1 MNTIGFKDRKLA
13 KVFNSEK
20 GLKKKYGEHMGRLIE
35 RRMAVFRAAP
45 ALEDV
50 SHKPP
55 ERRHELEGKRKG
67 TFAVDLKHP
76 YRLVFKP
83 AHNPLPRKE
92 DGGIDLRKVTAIIIL
107 DVENYH

>member
-1 MNTIGFKDRKLA
+1 MNSINFKSRKLA

-20 GLKKKYGEHMGRLIE
+20 ELKKEYGEQMWSSIKK
-35 RRMAVFRAAP
+35 RMAVLRAAP
-45 ALEDV
+45 TLEDV

-55 ERRHELEGKRKG
+55 ERRHELEGRRKG

-76 YRLVFKP
+76 HRLVFKP
-83 AHNPLPRKE
+83 DHNPLPCKE

-107 DVENYH
+107 GVEDYH